1 LAIGGSRNVGG
12 RGVNDKE
19 ATMTDPGE
27 DRETLDPEEK
37 LLRDDGRLNA
47 HQRAELGRQVADEEA
62 DKD

>member
-1 LAIGGSRNVGG
+1 
-12 RGVNDKE
+12 
-19 ATMTDPGE
+19 MTDPGE

-47 HQRAELGRQVADEEA
+47 HQRAELERQVADEEA